1 MHVQRK
7 SGVRRNERVVGA
19 GPLGDLM
26 RTLSFVLSARKP
38 VWALPP
44 GKCWIIIMP
53 FHETPLS
60 REGLQRGS
68 VGKEETVLGLGREQS
83 EVNRSVKRLTRHRR
97 PHTV

>member
-53 FHETPLS
+53 FHETPLATEQGGAAEGQCRKRGDCS
-60 REGLQRGS
+60 WPREGA
-68 VGKEETVLGLGREQS
+68 E
-83 EVNRSVKRLTRHRR
+83 
-97 PHTV
+97 